1 MSLGLIIE
9 TIVAVL
15 LVITI
20 GYCWKLNSRL
30 SRLRS
35 DEESLRATISEL
47 ITATE
52 IAERAIM
59 GLKSIAGNA
68 DRTLG
73 ARLGEAEAVSRKLT
87 DQLGAGEDVLDR
99 VGSVADSAL
108 AGRDTRAAAPVGGV
122 PSTYETAAEGLA
134 AGILAEHEVAAPVGA
149 HSEMAATEPRS
160 AAAAKSSTRSI
171 THDIREAA
179 NESAARLERFR
190 KQAQERVA

>member
-9 TIVAVL
+9 CIVAVL

-20 GYCWKLNSRL
+20 GYCWTLNRRL

-52 IAERAIM
+52 IAERAIL
-59 GLKSIAGNA
+59 GLKSTAGNA

-99 VGSVADSAL
+99 IGGVADRAL
-108 AGRDTRAAAPVGGV
+108 ADRDTRVAAPAAHAA
-122 PSTYETAAEGLA
+122 PASRTYETAAEGLA
-134 AGILAEHEVAAPVGA
+134 AGIIADQEFAQPV
-149 HSEMAATEPRS
+149 EPRS
-160 AAAAKSSTRSI
+160 APAPKAPARSVTR
-171 THDIREAA
+171 DIREAA

-190 KQAQERVA
+190 RQAQDRVA

>member
-9 TIVAVL
+9 CIVAVL

-20 GYCWKLNSRL
+20 GYCWTLNGRL

-35 DEESLRATISEL
+35 DEESLRATIAEL

-59 GLKSIAGNA
+59 GLKSTAGNA

-73 ARLGEAEAVSRKLT
+73 ARLGEAEAVSLKLSN
-87 DQLGAGEDVLDR
+87 QLGAGEEVLDR
-99 VGSVADSAL
+99 IGEVADRAL
-108 AGRDTRAAAPVGGV
+108 ADRGARGSAPSV
-122 PSTYETAAEGLA
+122 SQRTYETAAEGLV
-134 AGILAEHEVAAPVGA
+134 AGIIAEQETVAPVNTYREPAPKTTVRSMA
-149 HSEMAATEPRS
+149 HE
-160 AAAAKSSTRSI
+160 
-171 THDIREAA
+171 IRDAA

-190 KQAQERVA
+190 RQAQDRVA

>member
-20 GYCWKLNSRL
+20 GYCWKLNARL

-108 AGRDTRAAAPVGGV
+108 ADRDTRVAAPVGAT
-122 PSTYETAAEGLA
+122 SRTYETAAEGLA
-134 AGILAEHEVAAPVGA
+134 AGILAEHEVAAPVEA
-149 HSEMAATEPRS
+149 HNAAAHAEPRS
-160 AAAAKSSTRSI
+160 AAVTKPSTRSV
-171 THDIREAA
+171 TRDIREAA

>member
-9 TIVAVL
+9 CIVAVL

-20 GYCWKLNSRL
+20 GYCYTLNRRL

-52 IAERAIM
+52 IAERAIL
-59 GLKSIAGNA
+59 GLKSTAGNA

-73 ARLGEAEAVSRKLT
+73 ARLGEAEEVSRKLT
-87 DQLGAGEDVLDR
+87 DQLGAGEEVLDR
-99 VGSVADSAL
+99 I
-108 AGRDTRAAAPVGGV
+108 GGV
-122 PSTYETAAEGLA
+122 AERALDERAPRTSASSSGFAGARTYETAAEGLA
-134 AGILAEHEVAAPVGA
+134 AGIIADQNASAHMPAETYADPAPKA
-149 HSEMAATEPRS
+149 QARSRTSE
-160 AAAAKSSTRSI
+160 
-171 THDIREAA
+171 IREAA

-190 KQAQERVA
+190 RQGRDRVA

>member
-9 TIVAVL
+9 CIVAVL

-20 GYCWKLNSRL
+20 GYCWTLNGRL

-35 DEESLRATISEL
+35 DEESLRATIAEL

-59 GLKSIAGNA
+59 GLKSTAGHA

-73 ARLGEAEAVSRKLT
+73 ARLGEAEAVSLKLSS
-87 DQLGAGEDVLDR
+87 QLGAGEEVLDR
-99 VGSVADSAL
+99 IGGVADRAL
-108 AGRDTRAAAPVGGV
+108 ADRGGRAAASSAG
-122 PSTYETAAEGLA
+122 SQRTYETAAEGLV
-134 AGILAEHEVAAPVGA
+134 AGIIAEQETVAPVNPYREPAPKTSVRSMA
-149 HSEMAATEPRS
+149 HE
-160 AAAAKSSTRSI
+160 
-171 THDIREAA
+171 IRDAA

-190 KQAQERVA
+190 RQSQDRVA

>member
-1 MSLGLIIE
+1 MSLGLVIE
-9 TIVAVL
+9 SIVAVL

-20 GYCWKLNSRL
+20 GYCWTLNRRL

-59 GLKSIAGNA
+59 GLKSTAGNA

-73 ARLGEAEAVSRKLT
+73 ARLGEAEAVSRKLS

-99 VGSVADSAL
+99 IGGVADRAL
-108 AGRDTRAAAPVGGV
+108 AGGTVERPAAAPSAASI
-122 PSTYETAAEGLA
+122 STYETAAEGLA
-134 AGILAEHEVAAPVGA
+134 AGIIAEQEAAPSVRA
-149 HSEMAATEPRS
+149 P
-160 AAAAKSSTRSI
+160 AAAASKGRSKA
-171 THDIREAA
+171 DEIRAAA
-179 NESAARLERFR
+179 NESAARLEQFR
-190 KQAQERVA
+190 RQARGRVA

>member
-9 TIVAVL
+9 CIVAVL

-20 GYCWKLNSRL
+20 GYCWTLNRRL

-59 GLKSIAGNA
+59 GLKSTCGNA

-73 ARLGEAEAVSRKLT
+73 VRLGEAEAVSRKLT
-87 DQLGAGEDVLDR
+87 NQLGAGEDVLDR
-99 VGSVADSAL
+99 IGGVADRAL
-108 AGRDTRAAAPVGGV
+108 ADRDTRVAAPAA
-122 PSTYETAAEGLA
+122 PMSRTYETAAEGLA
-134 AGILAEHEVAAPVGA
+134 AGIIAEQETMHPAETRSAPA
-149 HSEMAATEPRS
+149 PKAATRS
-160 AAAAKSSTRSI
+160 VTR
-171 THDIREAA
+171 DIREAA

-190 KQAQERVA
+190 RQAQDRVA